1 MKKFVKYNL
10 LTAFVSVMLIIG
22 FFLGIVAYPQNVF
35 QVSYQSAIQDKFD
48 VLMNTNEPKI
58 IILGG
63 SSAAFGINQQLIE
76 METGYKVVNLGVHA
90 DFGCVFY
97 AELSKANINAGD
109 IVLIG
114 YEYGWNE
121 QGAFSS
127 IGTDLVM
134 SGIDSKLEMYRY
146 IPCRFWPSILGYLPE
161 YAEKKNEYIPI
172 PSGCYTRTAFDKSGQ
187 MIYVRDGELRNYNEK
202 DFGRVKI
209 ENAEISGES
218 IAYLGNYADYV
229 YERGAKVYFIAPP
242 LLKDALICDT
252 SLLRALADNEEMTI
266 GIPYISDPVDYLYPG
281 DLMYDTIYHCNNKG
295 ELVRTLQLIEDM
307 INAGIVPK
315 DK

>member
-1 MKKFVKYNL
+1 MKKFVKYIL
-10 LTAFVSVMLIIG
+10 LTGFVSVVLITA

-48 VLMNTNEPKI
+48 ALMNTNEPKI

-90 DFGCVFY
+90 DFGRAFY
-97 AELSKANINAGD
+97 AELSKANINSGD

-127 IGTDLVM
+127 LGTDLVM

-146 IPCRFWPSILGYLPE
+146 IPCRFWPSILCYLPE
-161 YAEKKNEYIPI
+161 YAEKKMNTFLFRRGVIPEQLL
-172 PSGCYTRTAFDKSGQ
+172 T
-187 MIYVRDGELRNYNEK
+187 
-202 DFGRVKI
+202 
-209 ENAEISGES
+209 
-218 IAYLGNYADYV
+218 
-229 YERGAKVYFIAPP
+229 KVG
-242 LLKDALICDT
+242 K
-252 SLLRALADNEEMTI
+252 
-266 GIPYISDPVDYLYPG
+266 
-281 DLMYDTIYHCNNKG
+281 
-295 ELVRTLQLIEDM
+295 
-307 INAGIVPK
+307 
-315 DK
+315 